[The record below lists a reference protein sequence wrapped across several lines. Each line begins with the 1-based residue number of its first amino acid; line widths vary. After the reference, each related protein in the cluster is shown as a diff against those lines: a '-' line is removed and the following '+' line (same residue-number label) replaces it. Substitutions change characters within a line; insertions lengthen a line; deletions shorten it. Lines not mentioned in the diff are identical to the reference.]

1 MEDLTYWLQLH
12 HCPGLSD
19 KEIIKLVDLIG
30 SAKNVVNG
38 SIDDYRHWNFSD
50 KTIRFLKGS
59 KDASIQKDLDWFSQ
73 SKQRHILTLDN
84 SRYPK
89 LLKQLNTPP
98 LVLYLQGNL
107 DCLSELQIAIV
118 GTRNPSNQGC
128 TNARQFSNALA
139 NSGLVITSGM
149 ALGIDGIAH
158 QSALD
163 GHHSTIAVMGTGL
176 DRIYPAKHKKLAYQ
190 IAENGLL
197 VSEFPIGTGIKPYH
211 FPKRNR
217 IIAGL
222 SLGTLV
228 VEAAVQ
234 SGSLITANLA
244 AEQGR
249 EVFAIPGSIHNPLA
263 KGCHRLIQSGAKLV
277 QTANDVLEE
286 LSELARFNVSE
297 NDQLKTSKSIQVLT
311 SLETKVLNSIDFEPT
326 AVDTITERLK
336 LTVDK
341 VSEAVIMLELS
352 GLIVSEAGGYS
363 RTCE

>member
-1 MEDLTYWLQLH
+1 
-12 HCPGLSD
+12 
-19 KEIIKLVDLIG
+19 
-30 SAKNVVNG
+30 
-38 SIDDYRHWNFSD
+38 
-50 KTIRFLKGS
+50 
-59 KDASIQKDLDWFSQ
+59 
-73 SKQRHILTLDN
+73 
-84 SRYPK
+84 
-89 LLKQLNTPP
+89 
-98 LVLYLQGNL
+98 
-107 DCLSELQIAIV
+107 
-118 GTRNPSNQGC
+118 
-128 TNARQFSNALA
+128 
-139 NSGLVITSGM
+139 
-149 ALGIDGIAH
+149 
-158 QSALD
+158 
-163 GHHSTIAVMGTGL
+163 
-176 DRIYPAKHKKLAYQ
+176 
-190 IAENGLL
+190 
-197 VSEFPIGTGIKPYH
+197 
-211 FPKRNR
+211 
-217 IIAGL
+217 
-222 SLGTLV
+222 V